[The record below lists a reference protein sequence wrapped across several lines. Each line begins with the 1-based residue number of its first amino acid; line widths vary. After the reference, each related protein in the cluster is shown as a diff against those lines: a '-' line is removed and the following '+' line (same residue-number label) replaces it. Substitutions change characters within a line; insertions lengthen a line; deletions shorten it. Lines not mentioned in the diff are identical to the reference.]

1 MKGNLRVRGV
11 SQMFDFKPGDVLESR
26 KGGANTLRHLAQ
38 ELATLE
44 RDGSIL
50 IERQIPGI
58 GVRTGHL
65 LIFDGT
71 LASAFHQADATRYGI
86 EALLEIESDASALD
100 ATVSLHE
107 MSKQTFLSTSLAY
120 PQANLVDPKEERV
133 RDEAWWSTVR
143 APVRR
148 LDREEQLPE
157 LKPTIETPEF
167 IRHKTQARLQ
177 NLTGPVLK
185 RGLAL
190 LEHAVEPTAAFNLAE
205 ALRKHGR
212 PLLVISRQSP
222 ERLKVNHQ
230 LELEDCRWL
239 TEKEHNRTLEPSLE
253 SIRKVIDSFFH
264 DNLRAVLVLEGIEYL
279 AGIHGEN
286 QVIEMVRSVVDETRY
301 TDNVM
306 LLTSNLEAFTQ
317 IQRSRLIRE
326 FDTLET
332 TQIDSWLLDVELLLD
347 HPFCQPPDEE
357 ELAWIEQH
365 LQESL
370 AGLRSEEP
378 EPTLPD
384 VEQIPLPVVEEV
396 VLDTKEEEELI
407 HESQEVIEEE
417 IVTPEPE
424 PLPVTKKPRP
434 AQRIVRRKKNIKTRH
449 SNKRVEKLNAASKR
463 IVDLGTIDSETAQP
477 TKLDHLAKAAAS
489 VLEHRFPEQKKNL
502 TSQRLNT
509 AVVSSASKKLS
520 KLPPIKGK
528 KTLGLQ
534 LREAPTESKVKT
546 KTSPHAREYASA
558 TQRQETIQDLRNK
571 TDSDELDKEGSV

>member
-1 MKGNLRVRGV
+1 
-11 SQMFDFKPGDVLESR
+11 MFDFKPGDVLESR

-38 ELATLE
+38 ELATLQ

-58 GVRTGHL
+58 GIRTGHL

-107 MSKQTFLSTSLAY
+107 MSKQTFLASSVAY
-120 PQANLVDPKEERV
+120 PEANLVDPKKERV
-133 RDEAWWSTVR
+133 RDEAWWATVR

-148 LDREEQLPE
+148 LDREEKLPE
-157 LKPTIETPEF
+157 VKPTIETPEF
-167 IRHKTQARLQ
+167 IRHKTKARIQ

-190 LEHAVEPTAAFNLAE
+190 LEHAVEPTAAFNLAK

-212 PLLVISRQSP
+212 PLLVITRQSP

-230 LELEDCRWL
+230 IELEDCRWL
-239 TEKEHNRTLEPSLE
+239 TEKEHDRTLEPSLE

-264 DNLRAVLVLEGIEYL
+264 DNLRAMLVLEGIEYL
-279 AGIHGEN
+279 AGIHGEK
-286 QVIEMVRSVVDETRY
+286 QVIEMVRGIVDETRY

-317 IQRSRLIRE
+317 IQRSRLSRE
-326 FDTLET
+326 FDPLET
-332 TQIDSWLLDVELLLD
+332 SQIDSWLLDEELLLD

-370 AGLRSEEP
+370 AGLRNEEP
-378 EPTLPD
+378 EPIISK
-384 VEQIPLPVVEEV
+384 VEQIPLPVEKETVPEAEEVEVLIDEIDEEV
-396 VLDTKEEEELI
+396 VAT
-407 HESQEVIEEE
+407 
-417 IVTPEPE
+417 EPE
-424 PLPVTKKPRP
+424 VEQIIITKKPRI
-434 AQRIVRRKKNIKTRH
+434 AQRIIRRKKKIKTKH

-463 IVDLGTIDSETAQP
+463 IVELGTIDSDTAQSS
-477 TKLDHLAKAAAS
+477 TLEHLAKAAVN

-502 TSQRLNT
+502 TFQRLNT
-509 AVVSSASKKLS
+509 AAISSASKKLS
-520 KLPPIKGK
+520 KLPPIKGT
-528 KTLGLQ
+528 KTLRLQ
-534 LREAPTESKVKT
+534 QPSTPTESNVKSIA
-546 KTSPHAREYASA
+546 SPHAREYASA
-558 TQRQETIQDLRNK
+558 TQHQEPIQDLKNEMK
-571 TDSDELDKEGSV
+571 SDDSDEEGTV

>member
-1 MKGNLRVRGV
+1 
-11 SQMFDFKPGDVLESR
+11 MFDFKPGDVLESR

-38 ELATLE
+38 ELATLQ

-58 GVRTGHL
+58 GIRTGHL

-107 MSKQTFLSTSLAY
+107 MSKQTFLASSVAY
-120 PQANLVDPKEERV
+120 PEANLVDPKKERV
-133 RDEAWWSTVR
+133 RDEAWWATVR

-148 LDREEQLPE
+148 LDREEKLPE
-157 LKPTIETPEF
+157 VKPTMEAPEF
-167 IRHKTQARLQ
+167 IRHKTKARIQ

-190 LEHAVEPTAAFNLAE
+190 LEHAVEPTAAFNLAK

-212 PLLVISRQSP
+212 PLLVITRQSP

-230 LELEDCRWL
+230 IELEDCRWL
-239 TEKEHNRTLEPSLE
+239 TEKEHDRTLEPSLE

-264 DNLRAVLVLEGIEYL
+264 DNLRAMLVLEGIEYL
-279 AGIHGEN
+279 AGIHGEK
-286 QVIEMVRSVVDETRY
+286 QVIEMVRGIVDETRY

-317 IQRSRLIRE
+317 IQRSRLSRE
-326 FDTLET
+326 FDPLET
-332 TQIDSWLLDVELLLD
+332 SQIDSWLLDEELLLD

-370 AGLRSEEP
+370 AGLRNEEP
-378 EPTLPD
+378 EPIISK
-384 VEQIPLPVVEEV
+384 VEQIPLPVEKETVPEAEEVEVLIDEIDEEV
-396 VLDTKEEEELI
+396 VAT
-407 HESQEVIEEE
+407 
-417 IVTPEPE
+417 EPE
-424 PLPVTKKPRP
+424 VEQIIITKKPRI
-434 AQRIVRRKKNIKTRH
+434 AQRIIRRKKKIKTKH

-463 IVDLGTIDSETAQP
+463 IVELGTIDSDTAQSS
-477 TKLDHLAKAAAS
+477 TLEHLAKAAVN

-502 TSQRLNT
+502 TFQRLNT
-509 AVVSSASKKLS
+509 AAISSASKKLS
-520 KLPPIKGK
+520 KLPPIKGT
-528 KTLGLQ
+528 KTLRLQ
-534 LREAPTESKVKT
+534 QPSTPTESNVKSIA
-546 KTSPHAREYASA
+546 SPHAREYASA
-558 TQRQETIQDLRNK
+558 TQHQEPIQDLKNEMK
-571 TDSDELDKEGSV
+571 SDDSDEEGTV

>member
-1 MKGNLRVRGV
+1 
-11 SQMFDFKPGDVLESR
+11 MFDFKPGDVLESR

-38 ELATLE
+38 ELATLQ

-58 GVRTGHL
+58 GIRTGHL

-107 MSKQTFLSTSLAY
+107 MSKQTFLASSVAY
-120 PQANLVDPKEERV
+120 PEANLVDPKKERV
-133 RDEAWWSTVR
+133 RDEAWWATVR

-148 LDREEQLPE
+148 LDREEKLPE
-157 LKPTIETPEF
+157 VKPTMEAPEF
-167 IRHKTQARLQ
+167 IRHKTKARIQ

-190 LEHAVEPTAAFNLAE
+190 LEHAVEPTAAFNLAK

-212 PLLVISRQSP
+212 PLLVITRQSP

-230 LELEDCRWL
+230 IELEDCRWL
-239 TEKEHNRTLEPSLE
+239 TEKEHDRTLEPSLE

-264 DNLRAVLVLEGIEYL
+264 DNLRAMLVLEGIEYL
-279 AGIHGEN
+279 AGIHGEK
-286 QVIEMVRSVVDETRY
+286 QVIEMVRGIVDETRY

-317 IQRSRLIRE
+317 IQRSRLSRE
-326 FDTLET
+326 FDPLET
-332 TQIDSWLLDVELLLD
+332 SQIDSWLLDEELLLD

-370 AGLRSEEP
+370 AGLRNEEP
-378 EPTLPD
+378 EPIISK
-384 VEQIPLPVVEEV
+384 VEQIPLPVEKETVPEAEEVEVLIDEIDEEV
-396 VLDTKEEEELI
+396 VAT
-407 HESQEVIEEE
+407 
-417 IVTPEPE
+417 EPE
-424 PLPVTKKPRP
+424 VEQIIITKKPRI
-434 AQRIVRRKKNIKTRH
+434 AQRIIRRKKKIKTKH

-463 IVDLGTIDSETAQP
+463 IVEVGSIDSDTAQSS
-477 TKLDHLAKAAAS
+477 TLEHLAKAAVN

-502 TSQRLNT
+502 TFQRLNT
-509 AVVSSASKKLS
+509 AAISSASKKLS
-520 KLPPIKGK
+520 KLPPIKGT
-528 KTLGLQ
+528 KTLRLQ
-534 LREAPTESKVKT
+534 QPSTPTESNVKSIA
-546 KTSPHAREYASA
+546 SPHAREYASA
-558 TQRQETIQDLRNK
+558 TQHQEPIQDLKNEMK
-571 TDSDELDKEGSV
+571 SDDSDEEGTV

>member
-1 MKGNLRVRGV
+1 V

-38 ELATLE
+38 ELATLQ

-58 GVRTGHL
+58 GIRTGHL

-107 MSKQTFLSTSLAY
+107 MSKQTFLASSVAY
-120 PQANLVDPKEERV
+120 PEANLVDPKKERV
-133 RDEAWWSTVR
+133 RDEAWWATVR

-148 LDREEQLPE
+148 LDREEKLPE
-157 LKPTIETPEF
+157 VKPTMEAPEF
-167 IRHKTQARLQ
+167 IRHKTKARIQ

-190 LEHAVEPTAAFNLAE
+190 LEHAVEPTAAFNLAK

-212 PLLVISRQSP
+212 PLLVITRQSP

-230 LELEDCRWL
+230 IELEDCRWL
-239 TEKEHNRTLEPSLE
+239 TEKEHDRTLEPSLE

-264 DNLRAVLVLEGIEYL
+264 DNLRAMLVLEGIEYL
-279 AGIHGEN
+279 AGIHGEK
-286 QVIEMVRSVVDETRY
+286 QVIEMVRGIVDETRY

-317 IQRSRLIRE
+317 IQRSRLSRE
-326 FDTLET
+326 FDPLET
-332 TQIDSWLLDVELLLD
+332 SQIDSWLLDEELLLD

-370 AGLRSEEP
+370 AGLRNEEP
-378 EPTLPD
+378 EPIISK
-384 VEQIPLPVVEEV
+384 VEQIPLPVEKETVPEAEEVEVLIDEIDEEV
-396 VLDTKEEEELI
+396 VAT
-407 HESQEVIEEE
+407 
-417 IVTPEPE
+417 EPE
-424 PLPVTKKPRP
+424 VEQIIITKKPRI
-434 AQRIVRRKKNIKTRH
+434 AQRIIRRKKKIKTKH

-463 IVDLGTIDSETAQP
+463 IVELGTIDSDTAQSS
-477 TKLDHLAKAAAS
+477 TLEHLAKAAVN

-502 TSQRLNT
+502 TFQRLNT
-509 AVVSSASKKLS
+509 AAISSASKKLS
-520 KLPPIKGK
+520 KLPPIKGT
-528 KTLGLQ
+528 KTLRLQ
-534 LREAPTESKVKT
+534 QPSTPTESNVKSIA
-546 KTSPHAREYASA
+546 SPHAREYASA
-558 TQRQETIQDLRNK
+558 TQHQEPIQDLKNEMK
-571 TDSDELDKEGSV
+571 SDDSDEEGTV

>member
-1 MKGNLRVRGV
+1 
-11 SQMFDFKPGDVLESR
+11 MFDFKPGDVLESR

-38 ELATLE
+38 ELATLQ

-58 GVRTGHL
+58 GIRTGHL

-107 MSKQTFLSTSLAY
+107 MSKQTFLASSVAY
-120 PQANLVDPKEERV
+120 PEANLVDPKKERV
-133 RDEAWWSTVR
+133 RDEAWWATVR

-148 LDREEQLPE
+148 LDREEKLPE
-157 LKPTIETPEF
+157 VKPTMEAPEF
-167 IRHKTQARLQ
+167 IRHKTKARIQ

-190 LEHAVEPTAAFNLAE
+190 LEHAVEPTAAFNLAK

-212 PLLVISRQSP
+212 PLLVITRQSP

-230 LELEDCRWL
+230 IELEDCRWL
-239 TEKEHNRTLEPSLE
+239 TEKEHDRTLEPSLE

-264 DNLRAVLVLEGIEYL
+264 DNLRAMLVLEGIEYL
-279 AGIHGEN
+279 AGIHGEK
-286 QVIEMVRSVVDETRY
+286 QVIEMVRGIVDETRY

-317 IQRSRLIRE
+317 IQRSRLSRE
-326 FDTLET
+326 FDPLET
-332 TQIDSWLLDVELLLD
+332 SQIDSWLLDEELLLD

-370 AGLRSEEP
+370 AGLRNEEP
-378 EPTLPD
+378 EPIISK
-384 VEQIPLPVVEEV
+384 VEQIPLPVEKETVPEAEEVEVLIDEIDEEV
-396 VLDTKEEEELI
+396 VT
-407 HESQEVIEEE
+407 
-417 IVTPEPE
+417 TEPE
-424 PLPVTKKPRP
+424 VEQIIITKKPRV
-434 AQRIVRRKKNIKTRH
+434 AQRIIRRKKKIKTKH

-463 IVDLGTIDSETAQP
+463 IVELGTIDSDTTQSSTLE
-477 TKLDHLAKAAAS
+477 HLAKAAVN

-502 TSQRLNT
+502 TFQRLNT
-509 AVVSSASKKLS
+509 AAISSASKKLS
-520 KLPPIKGK
+520 KLPPIKGT
-528 KTLGLQ
+528 KTLRLQ
-534 LREAPTESKVKT
+534 QPSTPTESNVKSIA
-546 KTSPHAREYASA
+546 SPHAREYASA
-558 TQRQETIQDLRNK
+558 TQHQEPIQDLKNEMK
-571 TDSDELDKEGSV
+571 SDDSDEEGTV

>member
-1 MKGNLRVRGV
+1 
-11 SQMFDFKPGDVLESR
+11 MFDFKPGDVLESR

-38 ELATLE
+38 ELATLQ

-58 GVRTGHL
+58 GIRTGHL

-107 MSKQTFLSTSLAY
+107 MSKQTFLASSVAY
-120 PQANLVDPKEERV
+120 PEANLVDPKKERV
-133 RDEAWWSTVR
+133 RDEAWWATVR

-148 LDREEQLPE
+148 LDREEKLPE
-157 LKPTIETPEF
+157 VKPTMEAPEF
-167 IRHKTQARLQ
+167 IRHKTKARIQ

-190 LEHAVEPTAAFNLAE
+190 LEHAVEPTAAFNLAK

-212 PLLVISRQSP
+212 PLLVITRQSP

-230 LELEDCRWL
+230 IELEDCRWL
-239 TEKEHNRTLEPSLE
+239 TEKEHDRTLEPSLE

-264 DNLRAVLVLEGIEYL
+264 DNLRAMLVLEGIEYL
-279 AGIHGEN
+279 AGIHGEK
-286 QVIEMVRSVVDETRY
+286 QVIEMVRGIVDETRY

-317 IQRSRLIRE
+317 IQRSRLSRE
-326 FDTLET
+326 FDPLET
-332 TQIDSWLLDVELLLD
+332 SQIDLWLLDEELLLD

-370 AGLRSEEP
+370 AGLRNEEP
-378 EPTLPD
+378 EPIISK
-384 VEQIPLPVVEEV
+384 VEQIPLPVEKETVPEAEEVEVLIDEIDEEV
-396 VLDTKEEEELI
+396 VAT
-407 HESQEVIEEE
+407 
-417 IVTPEPE
+417 EPE
-424 PLPVTKKPRP
+424 VEQIIITKKPRI
-434 AQRIVRRKKNIKTRH
+434 AQRIIRRKKKIKTKH

-463 IVDLGTIDSETAQP
+463 IVELGTIDSDTAQSS
-477 TKLDHLAKAAAS
+477 TLEHLAKAAVN

-502 TSQRLNT
+502 TFQRLNT
-509 AVVSSASKKLS
+509 AAISSASKKLS
-520 KLPPIKGK
+520 KLPPIKGT
-528 KTLGLQ
+528 KTLRLQ
-534 LREAPTESKVKT
+534 QPSTPTESNVKSIA
-546 KTSPHAREYASA
+546 SPHAREYASA
-558 TQRQETIQDLRNK
+558 TQHQEPIQDLKNEMK
-571 TDSDELDKEGSV
+571 SDDSDEEGTV

>member
-1 MKGNLRVRGV
+1 
-11 SQMFDFKPGDVLESR
+11 MFDFKPGDVLESR

-38 ELATLE
+38 ELATLQ

-58 GVRTGHL
+58 GIRIGHL

-107 MSKQTFLSTSLAY
+107 MSKQTFLASSVAY
-120 PQANLVDPKEERV
+120 PEANLVDPKKERV
-133 RDEAWWSTVR
+133 RDEAWWATVR

-148 LDREEQLPE
+148 LDREEKLPE
-157 LKPTIETPEF
+157 VKPIIETPEF
-167 IRHKTQARLQ
+167 IRHKTKARIQ

-212 PLLVISRQSP
+212 PLLVITRQSP

-230 LELEDCRWL
+230 IELEDCRWL
-239 TEKEHNRTLEPSLE
+239 TEKEHDRTLEPSLE

-264 DNLRAVLVLEGIEYL
+264 DNLRAMLVLEGIEYL
-279 AGIHGEN
+279 AGIHGEK
-286 QVIEMVRSVVDETRY
+286 QVIEMVRGIVDETRY

-306 LLTSNLEAFTQ
+306 LLTSNLDAFTQ

-332 TQIDSWLLDVELLLD
+332 SQIDSWLLDEELLLD

-370 AGLRSEEP
+370 AGLRNEEP
-378 EPTLPD
+378 EPIISE
-384 VEQIPLPVVEEV
+384 VEQIPLPV
-396 VLDTKEEEELI
+396 
-407 HESQEVIEEE
+407 EEE
-417 IVTPEPE
+417 IVPDAEEVDVSNDETDEEVLTTEPE
-424 PLPVTKKPRP
+424 VEQIIIPKKPRP
-434 AQRIVRRKKNIKTRH
+434 AQRIIRRKKNIETKH

-463 IVDLGTIDSETAQP
+463 IVEVGTIDPDTAHSS
-477 TKLDHLAKAAAS
+477 TLEHLAKAAS
-489 VLEHRFPEQKKNL
+489 NVLEHRFPEQKKTL
-502 TSQRLNT
+502 TFQRLNT
-509 AVVSSASKKLS
+509 AAISSASKKLS
-520 KLPPIKGK
+520 KLPPIKGT
-528 KTLGLQ
+528 KTLRLQ
-534 LREAPTESKVKT
+534 QPSTPTESKVKSIA
-546 KTSPHAREYASA
+546 SPHAREYASA
-558 TQRQETIQDLRNK
+558 TQHQEPIQDLKKDINSE
-571 TDSDELDKEGSV
+571 DSDEEGSV

>member
-1 MKGNLRVRGV
+1 
-11 SQMFDFKPGDVLESR
+11 MFDFKPGDVLESR

-38 ELATLE
+38 ELATLQ

-50 IERQIPGI
+50 IERRIPGI
-58 GVRTGHL
+58 GIRTGHL
-65 LIFDGT
+65 LIFDGI

-107 MSKQTFLSTSLAY
+107 MSKQTFLASSVAY
-120 PQANLVDPKEERV
+120 PEANLVDPKKERV
-133 RDEAWWSTVR
+133 RDEAWWATVR

-148 LDREEQLPE
+148 LDREEKLPE
-157 LKPTIETPEF
+157 VKPTMEAPEF
-167 IRHKTQARLQ
+167 IRHKTKARIQ

-190 LEHAVEPTAAFNLAE
+190 LEHAVEPTAAFNLAK

-212 PLLVISRQSP
+212 PLLVITRQSP

-230 LELEDCRWL
+230 IELEDCRWL
-239 TEKEHNRTLEPSLE
+239 TEKEHDRTLEPSLE

-264 DNLRAVLVLEGIEYL
+264 DNLRAMLVLEGIEYL
-279 AGIHGEN
+279 AGIHGEK
-286 QVIEMVRSVVDETRY
+286 QVIEMVRGIVDETRY

-317 IQRSRLIRE
+317 IQRSRLSRE
-326 FDTLET
+326 FDPLET
-332 TQIDSWLLDVELLLD
+332 SQIDSWLLDEELLLD

-370 AGLRSEEP
+370 AGLRNEEP
-378 EPTLPD
+378 EPIISK
-384 VEQIPLPVVEEV
+384 VEQIPLPVEKETVPETEEVEVLIDEIDEEV
-396 VLDTKEEEELI
+396 VT
-407 HESQEVIEEE
+407 
-417 IVTPEPE
+417 TEPE
-424 PLPVTKKPRP
+424 VEQIIITKKPRI
-434 AQRIVRRKKNIKTRH
+434 AQRIIRRKKKIKTKH

-463 IVDLGTIDSETAQP
+463 IVELGTIDSDTAQSS
-477 TKLDHLAKAAAS
+477 TLEHLAKAAVN

-502 TSQRLNT
+502 TFQRLNT
-509 AVVSSASKKLS
+509 AAISSASKKLS
-520 KLPPIKGK
+520 KLPPIKGT
-528 KTLGLQ
+528 KTLRLQ
-534 LREAPTESKVKT
+534 QPSTPTESNVKSIA
-546 KTSPHAREYASA
+546 SPHAREYASA
-558 TQRQETIQDLRNK
+558 TQHQEPIQDLKNEMK
-571 TDSDELDKEGSV
+571 SDDPDEEGTV

>member
-1 MKGNLRVRGV
+1 
-11 SQMFDFKPGDVLESR
+11 MFDFKPGDVLESR

-38 ELATLE
+38 ELATLQ

-58 GVRTGHL
+58 GIRTGHL
-65 LIFDGT
+65 LIFDGN

-107 MSKQTFLSTSLAY
+107 MSKQTFLASSVAY
-120 PQANLVDPKEERV
+120 PEANLVDPKKERV
-133 RDEAWWSTVR
+133 RDEAWWATVR

-148 LDREEQLPE
+148 LDREEKLPE
-157 LKPTIETPEF
+157 VKPTMEAPEF
-167 IRHKTQARLQ
+167 IRHKTKARIQ

-190 LEHAVEPTAAFNLAE
+190 LEHAVEPTAAFNLAK

-212 PLLVISRQSP
+212 PLLVITRQSP

-230 LELEDCRWL
+230 IELEDCRWL
-239 TEKEHNRTLEPSLE
+239 TEKEHDRTLEPSLE

-264 DNLRAVLVLEGIEYL
+264 DNLRAMLVLEGIEYL
-279 AGIHGEN
+279 AGIHGEK
-286 QVIEMVRSVVDETRY
+286 QVIEMVRGIVDETRY

-317 IQRSRLIRE
+317 IQRSRLSRE
-326 FDTLET
+326 FDPLET
-332 TQIDSWLLDVELLLD
+332 SQIDSWLLDEELLLD

-370 AGLRSEEP
+370 AGLRNEEP
-378 EPTLPD
+378 EPIISK
-384 VEQIPLPVVEEV
+384 VEQIPLPVEKETVPEAEEVEVLIDEIDEEV
-396 VLDTKEEEELI
+396 VAT
-407 HESQEVIEEE
+407 
-417 IVTPEPE
+417 EPE
-424 PLPVTKKPRP
+424 VEQIIITKKPRI
-434 AQRIVRRKKNIKTRH
+434 AQRIIRRKKKIKTKH

-463 IVDLGTIDSETAQP
+463 IVELGTIDSDTAQSS
-477 TKLDHLAKAAAS
+477 TLEHLAKAAVN

-502 TSQRLNT
+502 TFQRLNT
-509 AVVSSASKKLS
+509 AAISSASKKLS
-520 KLPPIKGK
+520 KLPPIKGT
-528 KTLGLQ
+528 KTLRLQ
-534 LREAPTESKVKT
+534 QPSTPTESNVKSIA
-546 KTSPHAREYASA
+546 SPHAREYASA
-558 TQRQETIQDLRNK
+558 TQHQEPIQDLKNEMK
-571 TDSDELDKEGSV
+571 SDDSDEEGTV

>member
-1 MKGNLRVRGV
+1 
-11 SQMFDFKPGDVLESR
+11 MFDFKPGDVLESR

-38 ELATLE
+38 ELATLQ

-50 IERQIPGI
+50 IERRIPGI
-58 GVRTGHL
+58 GIRTGHL
-65 LIFDGT
+65 LIFDGN

-107 MSKQTFLSTSLAY
+107 MSKQTFLASSVAY
-120 PQANLVDPKEERV
+120 PEANLVDPKKERV
-133 RDEAWWSTVR
+133 RDEAWWATVR

-148 LDREEQLPE
+148 LDREEKLPE
-157 LKPTIETPEF
+157 VKPTMEAPEF
-167 IRHKTQARLQ
+167 IRHKTKARIQ

-190 LEHAVEPTAAFNLAE
+190 LEHAVEPTAAFNLAK

-212 PLLVISRQSP
+212 PLLVITRQSP

-230 LELEDCRWL
+230 IELEDCRWL
-239 TEKEHNRTLEPSLE
+239 TEKEHDRTLEPSLE

-264 DNLRAVLVLEGIEYL
+264 DNLRAMLVLEGIEYL
-279 AGIHGEN
+279 AGIHGEK
-286 QVIEMVRSVVDETRY
+286 QVIEMVRGIVDETRY

-317 IQRSRLIRE
+317 IQRSRLSRE
-326 FDTLET
+326 FDPLET
-332 TQIDSWLLDVELLLD
+332 SQIDSWLLDEELLLD

-370 AGLRSEEP
+370 AGLRNEEP
-378 EPTLPD
+378 EPIISK
-384 VEQIPLPVVEEV
+384 VEQIPLPVEKETVPEAEEVEVLIDEIDEEV
-396 VLDTKEEEELI
+396 VAT
-407 HESQEVIEEE
+407 
-417 IVTPEPE
+417 EPE
-424 PLPVTKKPRP
+424 VEQIIITKKPRI
-434 AQRIVRRKKNIKTRH
+434 AQRIIRRKKKIKTKH

-463 IVDLGTIDSETAQP
+463 IVELGTIDSDTAQSS
-477 TKLDHLAKAAAS
+477 TLEHLAKAAVN

-502 TSQRLNT
+502 TFQRLNT
-509 AVVSSASKKLS
+509 AAISSASKKLS
-520 KLPPIKGK
+520 KLPPIKGT
-528 KTLGLQ
+528 KTLRLQ
-534 LREAPTESKVKT
+534 QPSTPTESNVKSIA
-546 KTSPHAREYASA
+546 SPHAREYASA
-558 TQRQETIQDLRNK
+558 TQHQEPIQDLKNEMK
-571 TDSDELDKEGSV
+571 SDDSDEEGTV

>member
-1 MKGNLRVRGV
+1 
-11 SQMFDFKPGDVLESR
+11 MFDFKPGDVLESR

-71 LASAFHQADATRYGI
+71 LASAFHQADATRFGI

-107 MSKQTFLSTSLAY
+107 MSKETFLASSVEY
-120 PQANLVDPKEERV
+120 PQANLVDPKEERG
-133 RDEAWWSTVR
+133 RDEAWWATVR

-148 LDREEQLPE
+148 LDRDEKLPE
-157 LKPTIETPEF
+157 IKPSIETPEF
-167 IRHKTQARLQ
+167 IRHKTQARIQ

-185 RGLAL
+185 RGQVL
-190 LEHAVEPTAAFNLAE
+190 LEHAVEPTATFNLAE

-212 PLLVISRQSP
+212 PLLVITRQSP

-239 TEKEHNRTLEPSLE
+239 TEKEHERTLEPSLE

-279 AGIHGEN
+279 AGIHGEK
-286 QVIEMVRSVVDETRY
+286 QVVEMVRGVVDETRY
-301 TDNVM
+301 TDNLM
-306 LLTSNLEAFTQ
+306 LLTSNLEAFTE
-317 IQRSRLIRE
+317 IQRSRLNRE
-326 FDTLET
+326 LDAVKT
-332 TQIDSWLLDVELLLD
+332 TQIESWLLDEELLLD

-378 EPTLPD
+378 ESMIPE
-384 VEQIPLPVVEEV
+384 VEQIPLPAIEEAVLEPEEV
-396 VLDTKEEEELI
+396 DEPLEE
-407 HESQEVIEEE
+407 SADVREE
-417 IVTPEPE
+417 IVEIPKPENVPI
-424 PLPVTKKPRP
+424 PVTRKPRP
-434 AQRIVRRKKNIKTRH
+434 AQRMVRRKKKVVSKQIH
-449 SNKRVEKLNAASKR
+449 KRVEKLNAASKR
-463 IVDLGTIDSETAQP
+463 VVEVGTIDSDIAQP
-477 TKLDHLAKAAAS
+477 SSLDHLAKAAAS
-489 VLEHRFPEQKKNL
+489 VQEHRFPEQKKNL
-502 TSQRLNT
+502 TSQRLNR
-509 AVVSSASKKLS
+509 AAISPESKRLS
-520 KLPPIKGK
+520 KLPPIKGT
-528 KTLGLQ
+528 KTLRLQ
-534 LREAPTESKVKT
+534 QRSISAESNVKS
-546 KTSPHAREYASA
+546 KSSPHAREYASA
-558 TQRQETIQDLRNK
+558 TQHQEPIQVLGNDTELE
-571 TDSDELDKEGSV
+571 DSDEEGIV

>member
-1 MKGNLRVRGV
+1 
-11 SQMFDFKPGDVLESR
+11 MFDFKPGDVLESR

-38 ELATLE
+38 ELATLQ

-58 GVRTGHL
+58 GIRTGHL

-107 MSKQTFLSTSLAY
+107 MSKQTFLASSVAY
-120 PQANLVDPKEERV
+120 PEANLVDPKKERV
-133 RDEAWWSTVR
+133 RDEAWWATVR

-148 LDREEQLPE
+148 LDREEKLPE
-157 LKPTIETPEF
+157 VKPTMEAPEF
-167 IRHKTQARLQ
+167 IRHKTKARIQ

-190 LEHAVEPTAAFNLAE
+190 LEHAVEPTAAFNLAK

-212 PLLVISRQSP
+212 PLLVITRQSP

-230 LELEDCRWL
+230 IELEDCRWL
-239 TEKEHNRTLEPSLE
+239 TEKEHDRTLEPSLE

-264 DNLRAVLVLEGIEYL
+264 DNLRAMLVLEGIEYL
-279 AGIHGEN
+279 AGIHGEK
-286 QVIEMVRSVVDETRY
+286 QVIEMVRGIVDETRY

-317 IQRSRLIRE
+317 IQRSRLSRE
-326 FDTLET
+326 FDPLET
-332 TQIDSWLLDVELLLD
+332 SQIDSWLLDEELLLD

-370 AGLRSEEP
+370 AGLRNEEP
-378 EPTLPD
+378 EPIISK
-384 VEQIPLPVVEEV
+384 VEQIPLPVEKETVPEAEEVEVLIDEIDEEV
-396 VLDTKEEEELI
+396 VTTEPEVELI
-407 HESQEVIEEE
+407 I
-417 IVTPEPE
+417 I
-424 PLPVTKKPRP
+424 TKKPRI
-434 AQRIVRRKKNIKTRH
+434 AQRIIRRKKKIKTKH

-463 IVDLGTIDSETAQP
+463 IVELGTIDSDTAQSS
-477 TKLDHLAKAAAS
+477 TLEHLAKAAVN

-502 TSQRLNT
+502 TFQRLNT
-509 AVVSSASKKLS
+509 AAISSASKKLS
-520 KLPPIKGK
+520 KLPPIKGT
-528 KTLGLQ
+528 KTLRLQ
-534 LREAPTESKVKT
+534 QPSTPTESNVKSIA
-546 KTSPHAREYASA
+546 SPHAREYASA
-558 TQRQETIQDLRNK
+558 TQHQEPIQDLKNEMK
-571 TDSDELDKEGSV
+571 SDDSDEEGTV

>member
-1 MKGNLRVRGV
+1 
-11 SQMFDFKPGDVLESR
+11 MFDFKPGDVLESR

-38 ELATLE
+38 ELATLQ

-58 GVRTGHL
+58 GIRTGHL

-107 MSKQTFLSTSLAY
+107 MSKQTFLASSVAY
-120 PQANLVDPKEERV
+120 PEANLVDPKKERV
-133 RDEAWWSTVR
+133 RDEAWWATVR

-148 LDREEQLPE
+148 LDREEKLPE
-157 LKPTIETPEF
+157 VKPTMEAPEF
-167 IRHKTQARLQ
+167 IRHKTKARIQ

-190 LEHAVEPTAAFNLAE
+190 LEHAVEPTAAFNLAK

-212 PLLVISRQSP
+212 PLLVITRQSP

-230 LELEDCRWL
+230 IELEDCRWL
-239 TEKEHNRTLEPSLE
+239 TEKEHDRTLEPSLE

-264 DNLRAVLVLEGIEYL
+264 DNLRAMLVLEGIEYL
-279 AGIHGEN
+279 AGIHGEK
-286 QVIEMVRSVVDETRY
+286 QVIEMVRGIVDETRY

-317 IQRSRLIRE
+317 IQRSRLSRE
-326 FDTLET
+326 FDPLET
-332 TQIDSWLLDVELLLD
+332 SQIDSWLLDEELLLD

-370 AGLRSEEP
+370 AGLRNEEP
-378 EPTLPD
+378 EPIISK
-384 VEQIPLPVVEEV
+384 VEQIPLPVEKETVPEAEEVEVLIDEIDEEV
-396 VLDTKEEEELI
+396 VT
-407 HESQEVIEEE
+407 
-417 IVTPEPE
+417 TEPE
-424 PLPVTKKPRP
+424 VEQIIITKKPRI
-434 AQRIVRRKKNIKTRH
+434 AQRIIRRKKKIKTKH

-463 IVDLGTIDSETAQP
+463 IVEVGSIDSDTAQSS
-477 TKLDHLAKAAAS
+477 TLEHLAKAAVN

-502 TSQRLNT
+502 TFQRLNT
-509 AVVSSASKKLS
+509 AAISSASKKLS
-520 KLPPIKGK
+520 KLPPIKGT
-528 KTLGLQ
+528 KTLRLQ
-534 LREAPTESKVKT
+534 QPSTPTESNVKSIA
-546 KTSPHAREYASA
+546 SPHAREYASA
-558 TQRQETIQDLRNK
+558 TQHQEPIQDLKNEMK
-571 TDSDELDKEGSV
+571 SDDSDEEGTV

>member
-1 MKGNLRVRGV
+1 
-11 SQMFDFKPGDVLESR
+11 MFDFKPGDVLESR

-38 ELATLE
+38 ELATLQ

-58 GVRTGHL
+58 GIRTGHL

-107 MSKQTFLSTSLAY
+107 MSKQTFLASSVAY
-120 PQANLVDPKEERV
+120 PEANLVDPKKERE
-133 RDEAWWSTVR
+133 RDEAWWATVR

-148 LDREEQLPE
+148 LDREEKLPE
-157 LKPTIETPEF
+157 VKPTMEAPEF
-167 IRHKTQARLQ
+167 IRHKTKARIQ

-190 LEHAVEPTAAFNLAE
+190 LEHAVEPTAAFNLAK

-212 PLLVISRQSP
+212 PLLVITRQSP

-230 LELEDCRWL
+230 IELEDCRWL
-239 TEKEHNRTLEPSLE
+239 TEKEHDRTLEPSLE

-264 DNLRAVLVLEGIEYL
+264 DNLRAMLVLEGIEYL
-279 AGIHGEN
+279 AGIHGEK
-286 QVIEMVRSVVDETRY
+286 QVIEMVRGIVDETRY

-317 IQRSRLIRE
+317 IQRSRLSRE
-326 FDTLET
+326 FDPLET
-332 TQIDSWLLDVELLLD
+332 SQIDSWLLDEELLLD

-370 AGLRSEEP
+370 AGLRNEEP
-378 EPTLPD
+378 EPIISK
-384 VEQIPLPVVEEV
+384 VEQIPLPVEKETVPEAEEVEVLIDEIDEEV
-396 VLDTKEEEELI
+396 VAT
-407 HESQEVIEEE
+407 
-417 IVTPEPE
+417 EPE
-424 PLPVTKKPRP
+424 VEQIIITKKPRI
-434 AQRIVRRKKNIKTRH
+434 AQRIIRRKKKIKTKH

-463 IVDLGTIDSETAQP
+463 IVELGTIDSDTAQSS
-477 TKLDHLAKAAAS
+477 TLEHLAKAAVN

-502 TSQRLNT
+502 TFQRLNT
-509 AVVSSASKKLS
+509 AAISSASKKLS
-520 KLPPIKGK
+520 KLPPIKGT
-528 KTLGLQ
+528 KTLRLQ
-534 LREAPTESKVKT
+534 QPSTPTESNVKSIA
-546 KTSPHAREYASA
+546 SPHAREYASA
-558 TQRQETIQDLRNK
+558 TQHQEPIQDLKNEMK
-571 TDSDELDKEGSV
+571 SDDSDEEGTV

>member
-1 MKGNLRVRGV
+1 
-11 SQMFDFKPGDVLESR
+11 MFDFKPGDVLESR

-38 ELATLE
+38 ELATLQ

-50 IERQIPGI
+50 IERRIPGI
-58 GVRTGHL
+58 GIRTGHL

-107 MSKQTFLSTSLAY
+107 MSKQTFLASSVAY
-120 PQANLVDPKEERV
+120 PEANLVDPKKERE
-133 RDEAWWSTVR
+133 RDEAWWATVR

-148 LDREEQLPE
+148 LDREEKLPE
-157 LKPTIETPEF
+157 VKPTMEAPEF
-167 IRHKTQARLQ
+167 IRHKTKARIQ

-190 LEHAVEPTAAFNLAE
+190 LEHAVEPTAAFNLAK

-212 PLLVISRQSP
+212 PLLVITRQSP

-230 LELEDCRWL
+230 IELEDCRWL
-239 TEKEHNRTLEPSLE
+239 TEKEHDRTLEPSLE

-264 DNLRAVLVLEGIEYL
+264 DNLRAMLVLEGIEYL
-279 AGIHGEN
+279 AGIHGEK
-286 QVIEMVRSVVDETRY
+286 QVIEMVRGIVDETRY

-317 IQRSRLIRE
+317 IQRSRLSRE
-326 FDTLET
+326 FDPLET
-332 TQIDSWLLDVELLLD
+332 SQIDSWLLDEELLLD

-370 AGLRSEEP
+370 AGLRNEEP
-378 EPTLPD
+378 EPIISK
-384 VEQIPLPVVEEV
+384 VEQIPLPVEKETVPEAEEVEVLIDEIDEEV
-396 VLDTKEEEELI
+396 VT
-407 HESQEVIEEE
+407 
-417 IVTPEPE
+417 TEPE
-424 PLPVTKKPRP
+424 VEQIIITKKPRV
-434 AQRIVRRKKNIKTRH
+434 AQRIIRRKKKIKTKH

-463 IVDLGTIDSETAQP
+463 IVELGTIDSDTAQSS
-477 TKLDHLAKAAAS
+477 TLEHLAKAAVN

-502 TSQRLNT
+502 TFQRLNT
-509 AVVSSASKKLS
+509 AAISSASKKLS
-520 KLPPIKGK
+520 KLPPIKGT
-528 KTLGLQ
+528 KTLRLQ
-534 LREAPTESKVKT
+534 QPSTPTESNVKSIA
-546 KTSPHAREYASA
+546 SPHAREYASA
-558 TQRQETIQDLRNK
+558 TQHQEPIQDLKNEMK
-571 TDSDELDKEGSV
+571 SDDSDEEGTV

>member
-1 MKGNLRVRGV
+1 
-11 SQMFDFKPGDVLESR
+11 MFDFKPGDVLESR

-38 ELATLE
+38 ELATLQ

-50 IERQIPGI
+50 IERRIPGI
-58 GVRTGHL
+58 GIRTGHL

-107 MSKQTFLSTSLAY
+107 MSKQTFLASSVAY
-120 PQANLVDPKEERV
+120 PEANLVDPKKERV
-133 RDEAWWSTVR
+133 RDEAWWATVR

-148 LDREEQLPE
+148 LDREEKLPE
-157 LKPTIETPEF
+157 VKPTMEAPEF
-167 IRHKTQARLQ
+167 IRHKTKARIQ

-190 LEHAVEPTAAFNLAE
+190 LEHAVEPTAAFNLAK

-212 PLLVISRQSP
+212 PLLVITRQSP

-230 LELEDCRWL
+230 IELEDCRWL
-239 TEKEHNRTLEPSLE
+239 TEKEHDRTLEPSLE

-264 DNLRAVLVLEGIEYL
+264 DNLRAMLVLEGIEYL
-279 AGIHGEN
+279 AGIHGEK
-286 QVIEMVRSVVDETRY
+286 QVIEMVRGIVDETRY

-317 IQRSRLIRE
+317 IQRSRLSRE
-326 FDTLET
+326 FDPLET
-332 TQIDSWLLDVELLLD
+332 SQIDSWLLDEELLLD

-370 AGLRSEEP
+370 AGLRNEEP
-378 EPTLPD
+378 EPIISK
-384 VEQIPLPVVEEV
+384 VEQIPLPVEKETVPEAEEVEVLIDEIDEEV
-396 VLDTKEEEELI
+396 VAT
-407 HESQEVIEEE
+407 
-417 IVTPEPE
+417 EPE
-424 PLPVTKKPRP
+424 VEQIIITKKPRI
-434 AQRIVRRKKNIKTRH
+434 AQRIIRRKKKIKTKH

-463 IVDLGTIDSETAQP
+463 IVELGTIDSDTAQSS
-477 TKLDHLAKAAAS
+477 TLEHLAKAAVN

-502 TSQRLNT
+502 TFQRLNT
-509 AVVSSASKKLS
+509 AAISSASKKLS
-520 KLPPIKGK
+520 KLPPIKGT
-528 KTLGLQ
+528 KTLRLQ
-534 LREAPTESKVKT
+534 QPSTPTESNVKSIA
-546 KTSPHAREYASA
+546 SPHAREYASA
-558 TQRQETIQDLRNK
+558 TQHQEPIQDLKNEMK
-571 TDSDELDKEGSV
+571 SDDSDEEGPV

>member
-1 MKGNLRVRGV
+1 
-11 SQMFDFKPGDVLESR
+11 MFDFKPGDVLESR

-71 LASAFHQADATRYGI
+71 LASAFHQADANRYGI

-107 MSKQTFLSTSLAY
+107 MSKQTFLTTSVDY
-120 PQANLVDPKEERV
+120 PEANLVDPKEERV
-133 RDEAWWSTVR
+133 KDEAWWATVR

-148 LDREEQLPE
+148 LDREEKLPE

-167 IRHKTQARLQ
+167 IRHKTQARIQ
-177 NLTGPVLK
+177 NLTGPMLK
-185 RGLAL
+185 RGQAL

-212 PLLVISRQSP
+212 PLLVITRQSP

-230 LELEDCRWL
+230 IELEDCRWL
-239 TEKEHNRTLEPSLE
+239 TEKDHARTLEPSLE

-264 DNLRAVLVLEGIEYL
+264 DNLRAMLVLEGIEYL
-279 AGIHGEN
+279 AGIHGEK
-286 QVIEMVRSVVDETRY
+286 QVIEMVRGVVDETRY

-306 LLTSNLEAFTQ
+306 LLSSNLEAFTPT
-317 IQRSRLIRE
+317 QRSRLIRE

-332 TQIDSWLLDVELLLD
+332 TQIDSWLLDEELLLD

-357 ELAWIEQH
+357 ELAWIEKH
-365 LQESL
+365 LHESL

-378 EPTLPD
+378 EPIISE
-384 VEQIPLPVVEEV
+384 VEQIPLPVEEEV
-396 VLDTKEEEELI
+396 VLEVEETVVVMDEPE
-407 HESQEVIEEE
+407 QEVVAPVPEIEQLS
-417 IVTPEPE
+417 IP
-424 PLPVTKKPRP
+424 KKPRP
-434 AQRIVRRKKNIKTRH
+434 AQRIIRRKKKIETKH
-449 SNKRVEKLNAASKR
+449 SNKRVEKLNAESKR
-463 IVDLGTIDSETAQP
+463 VVELGTIDSDSVQRSSLE
-477 TKLDHLAKAAAS
+477 HLAKAAAS
-489 VLEHRFPEQKKNL
+489 VHEHRFPDQKMNV

-509 AVVSSASKKLS
+509 AAASSASKKLS
-520 KLPPIKGK
+520 KLPPIKGT
-528 KTLGLQ
+528 KTLRLQ
-534 LREAPTESKVKT
+534 QRTTPTESKVKSMA
-546 KTSPHAREYASA
+546 SPHAREYASA
-558 TQRQETIQDLRNK
+558 TQHQEPIQDFKNR
-571 TDSDELDKEGSV
+571 TESEESDEGESE

>member
-1 MKGNLRVRGV
+1 
-11 SQMFDFKPGDVLESR
+11 MFDFKPGDVLESR

-38 ELATLE
+38 ELATLQ

-58 GVRTGHL
+58 GIRTGHL

-107 MSKQTFLSTSLAY
+107 MSKQTFLASSVAY
-120 PQANLVDPKEERV
+120 PEANLVDPKKERE
-133 RDEAWWSTVR
+133 RDEAWWATVR

-148 LDREEQLPE
+148 LDREEKLPE
-157 LKPTIETPEF
+157 VKPTMEAPEF
-167 IRHKTQARLQ
+167 IRHKTKARIQ

-190 LEHAVEPTAAFNLAE
+190 LEHAVEPTAAFNLAK

-212 PLLVISRQSP
+212 PLLVITRQSP

-230 LELEDCRWL
+230 IELEDCRWL
-239 TEKEHNRTLEPSLE
+239 TEKEHDRTLEPSLE

-264 DNLRAVLVLEGIEYL
+264 DNLRAMLVLEGIEYL
-279 AGIHGEN
+279 AGIHGEK
-286 QVIEMVRSVVDETRY
+286 QVIEMVRGIVDETRY

-317 IQRSRLIRE
+317 IQRSRLSRE
-326 FDTLET
+326 FDPLET
-332 TQIDSWLLDVELLLD
+332 SQIDSWLLDEELLLD

-370 AGLRSEEP
+370 AGLRNEEP
-378 EPTLPD
+378 EPIISK
-384 VEQIPLPVVEEV
+384 VEHIPLPVEKETVPEAEEVEVLIDEIDEEV
-396 VLDTKEEEELI
+396 VAT
-407 HESQEVIEEE
+407 
-417 IVTPEPE
+417 EPE
-424 PLPVTKKPRP
+424 VEQIIITKKPRI
-434 AQRIVRRKKNIKTRH
+434 AQRIIRRKKKIKTKH

-463 IVDLGTIDSETAQP
+463 IVELGTIDSDTAQSS
-477 TKLDHLAKAAAS
+477 TLEHLAKAAVN

-502 TSQRLNT
+502 TFQRLNT
-509 AVVSSASKKLS
+509 AAISSASKKLS
-520 KLPPIKGK
+520 KLPPIKGT
-528 KTLGLQ
+528 KTLRLQ
-534 LREAPTESKVKT
+534 QPSTPTESNVKSIA
-546 KTSPHAREYASA
+546 SPHAREYASA
-558 TQRQETIQDLRNK
+558 TQHQEPIQDLKNEMK
-571 TDSDELDKEGSV
+571 SDDSDEEGTV

>member
-1 MKGNLRVRGV
+1 
-11 SQMFDFKPGDVLESR
+11 MFDFKPGDVLESR

-38 ELATLE
+38 ELATLQ

-58 GVRTGHL
+58 GIRTGHL

-107 MSKQTFLSTSLAY
+107 MSKQTFHASSVAY
-120 PQANLVDPKEERV
+120 PEANLVDPKKERV
-133 RDEAWWSTVR
+133 RDEAWWATVR

-148 LDREEQLPE
+148 LDREEKLPE
-157 LKPTIETPEF
+157 VKPTMEAPEF
-167 IRHKTQARLQ
+167 IRHKTKARIQ

-190 LEHAVEPTAAFNLAE
+190 LEHAVEPTAAFNLAK

-212 PLLVISRQSP
+212 PLLVITRQSP

-230 LELEDCRWL
+230 IELEDCRWL
-239 TEKEHNRTLEPSLE
+239 TEKEHDQTLEPSLE

-264 DNLRAVLVLEGIEYL
+264 DNLRAMLVLEGIEYL
-279 AGIHGEN
+279 AGIHGEK
-286 QVIEMVRSVVDETRY
+286 QVIEMVRGIVDETRY

-317 IQRSRLIRE
+317 IQRSRLSRE
-326 FDTLET
+326 FDALET
-332 TQIDSWLLDVELLLD
+332 SQIDAWLLDEELLLD

-370 AGLRSEEP
+370 AGLRNEEP
-378 EPTLPD
+378 EPIISK
-384 VEQIPLPVVEEV
+384 VEQIPLPVEEEV
-396 VLDTKEEEELI
+396 VLDAEEAVVGNDEPEEE
-407 HESQEVIEEE
+407 V
-417 IVTPEPE
+417 VAPEPDIE
-424 PLPVTKKPRP
+424 PLPITKKPRT
-434 AQRIVRRKKNIKTRH
+434 AQRIIRRKKKMETKQ

-463 IVDLGTIDSETAQP
+463 VVDLSAIDSDTTQP
-477 TKLDHLAKAAAS
+477 ANLDHLAKAAVN

-502 TSQRLNT
+502 TFQRLNT
-509 AVVSSASKKLS
+509 AAISSASKKLS
-520 KLPPIKGK
+520 KLPPIKGT
-528 KTLGLQ
+528 KTLRLQ
-534 LREAPTESKVKT
+534 QPSTPTESNVKSIA
-546 KTSPHAREYASA
+546 SPHAREYASA
-558 TQRQETIQDLRNK
+558 TQHQEPIQDLKNEMK
-571 TDSDELDKEGSV
+571 SDDSNEEGSV

>member
-1 MKGNLRVRGV
+1 
-11 SQMFDFKPGDVLESR
+11 MFDFKPGDVLESR

-38 ELATLE
+38 ELATLQ

-50 IERQIPGI
+50 IERRIPGI
-58 GVRTGHL
+58 GIRTGHL

-107 MSKQTFLSTSLAY
+107 MSKQTFLASSVAY
-120 PQANLVDPKEERV
+120 PEANLVDPKKERV
-133 RDEAWWSTVR
+133 RDEAWWATVR

-148 LDREEQLPE
+148 LDREEKLPE
-157 LKPTIETPEF
+157 VKPTMEAPEF
-167 IRHKTQARLQ
+167 IRHKTKARIQ

-190 LEHAVEPTAAFNLAE
+190 LEHAVEPTAAFNLAK

-212 PLLVISRQSP
+212 PLLVITRQSP

-230 LELEDCRWL
+230 IELEDCRWL
-239 TEKEHNRTLEPSLE
+239 TEKEHDRTLEPSLE

-264 DNLRAVLVLEGIEYL
+264 DNLRAMLVLEGIEYL
-279 AGIHGEN
+279 AGIHGEK
-286 QVIEMVRSVVDETRY
+286 QVIEMVRGIVDETRY

-317 IQRSRLIRE
+317 IQRSRLSRE
-326 FDTLET
+326 FDPLET
-332 TQIDSWLLDVELLLD
+332 SQIDSWLLDEELLLD

-370 AGLRSEEP
+370 AGLRNEEP
-378 EPTLPD
+378 EPIISK
-384 VEQIPLPVVEEV
+384 VEQIPLPVEKETVPEAEEVEVLIDEIDEEV
-396 VLDTKEEEELI
+396 VAT
-407 HESQEVIEEE
+407 
-417 IVTPEPE
+417 EPE
-424 PLPVTKKPRP
+424 VEQIIITKKPRI
-434 AQRIVRRKKNIKTRH
+434 AQRIIRRKKKIKTKH

-463 IVDLGTIDSETAQP
+463 IVELGTIDSDTAQSS
-477 TKLDHLAKAAAS
+477 TLEHLAKAAVN

-502 TSQRLNT
+502 TFQRLNT
-509 AVVSSASKKLS
+509 AAISSASKKLS
-520 KLPPIKGK
+520 KLPPIKGT
-528 KTLGLQ
+528 KTLRLQ
-534 LREAPTESKVKT
+534 QPSTPTESNVKSIA
-546 KTSPHAREYASA
+546 SPHAREYASA
-558 TQRQETIQDLRNK
+558 TQHQEPIQDLKNEMK
-571 TDSDELDKEGSV
+571 SDDSDEEGTV

>member
-1 MKGNLRVRGV
+1 
-11 SQMFDFKPGDVLESR
+11 MFDFKPGDVLESR

-38 ELATLE
+38 ELATLQ

-58 GVRTGHL
+58 GIRTGHL

-107 MSKQTFLSTSLAY
+107 MSKQTFLASSVAY
-120 PQANLVDPKEERV
+120 PEANLVDPKKERV
-133 RDEAWWSTVR
+133 RDEAWWATVR

-148 LDREEQLPE
+148 LDREEKLPE
-157 LKPTIETPEF
+157 VKPTMEAPEF
-167 IRHKTQARLQ
+167 IRHKTKARIQ

-190 LEHAVEPTAAFNLAE
+190 LEHAVEPTAAFNLAK

-212 PLLVISRQSP
+212 PLLVITRQSP

-230 LELEDCRWL
+230 IELEDCRWL
-239 TEKEHNRTLEPSLE
+239 TEKEHDRTLEPSLE

-264 DNLRAVLVLEGIEYL
+264 DNLRAMLVLEGIEYL
-279 AGIHGEN
+279 AGIHGEK
-286 QVIEMVRSVVDETRY
+286 QVIEMVRGIVDETRY

-317 IQRSRLIRE
+317 IQRSRLSRE
-326 FDTLET
+326 FDPLET
-332 TQIDSWLLDVELLLD
+332 SQIDSWLLDEELLLD

-370 AGLRSEEP
+370 AGLRNEEP
-378 EPTLPD
+378 EPIISK
-384 VEQIPLPVVEEV
+384 VEQIPLPVEKETVPEAEEVEVLIDEIDEEV
-396 VLDTKEEEELI
+396 VT
-407 HESQEVIEEE
+407 
-417 IVTPEPE
+417 TEPE
-424 PLPVTKKPRP
+424 VEQIIITKKPRI
-434 AQRIVRRKKNIKTRH
+434 AQRIIRRKKNIETKH

-463 IVDLGTIDSETAQP
+463 IVEVGSIDSDTVQSSTLE
-477 TKLDHLAKAAAS
+477 HLAKAAVN

-502 TSQRLNT
+502 TFQRLNT
-509 AVVSSASKKLS
+509 AAISSASKKLS
-520 KLPPIKGK
+520 KLPPIKGT
-528 KTLGLQ
+528 KTLRLQ
-534 LREAPTESKVKT
+534 QPSTPTESNVKSIA
-546 KTSPHAREYASA
+546 SPHAREYASA
-558 TQRQETIQDLRNK
+558 TQHQEPIQDLKNEMK
-571 TDSDELDKEGSV
+571 SDDSDEEGTV

>member
-1 MKGNLRVRGV
+1 
-11 SQMFDFKPGDVLESR
+11 MFDFKPGDVLESR

-38 ELATLE
+38 ELATLQ

-58 GVRTGHL
+58 GIRTGHL

-107 MSKQTFLSTSLAY
+107 MSKQTFLASSVAY
-120 PQANLVDPKEERV
+120 PEANLVDPKKERE
-133 RDEAWWSTVR
+133 RDEAWWATVR

-148 LDREEQLPE
+148 LDREEKLPE
-157 LKPTIETPEF
+157 VKPTMEAPEF
-167 IRHKTQARLQ
+167 IRHKTKARIQ

-190 LEHAVEPTAAFNLAE
+190 LEHAVEPTAAFNLAK

-212 PLLVISRQSP
+212 PLLVITRQSP

-230 LELEDCRWL
+230 IELEDCRWL
-239 TEKEHNRTLEPSLE
+239 TEKEHDRTLEPSLE

-264 DNLRAVLVLEGIEYL
+264 DNLRAMLILEGIEYL
-279 AGIHGEN
+279 AGIHGEK
-286 QVIEMVRSVVDETRY
+286 QVIEMVRGIVDETRY

-317 IQRSRLIRE
+317 IQRSRLSRE
-326 FDTLET
+326 FDPLET
-332 TQIDSWLLDVELLLD
+332 SQIDSWLLDEELLLD

-370 AGLRSEEP
+370 AGLRNEEP
-378 EPTLPD
+378 EPIISK
-384 VEQIPLPVVEEV
+384 VEQIPLPVEKETVPEAEEVEVLIDEIDEEV
-396 VLDTKEEEELI
+396 VT
-407 HESQEVIEEE
+407 
-417 IVTPEPE
+417 TEPE
-424 PLPVTKKPRP
+424 VEQIIITKKPRI
-434 AQRIVRRKKNIKTRH
+434 AQRIIRRKKKIKTKH

-463 IVDLGTIDSETAQP
+463 IVELGTIDSDTAQSS
-477 TKLDHLAKAAAS
+477 TLEHLAKAAVN

-502 TSQRLNT
+502 TFQRLNT
-509 AVVSSASKKLS
+509 AAISSASKKLS
-520 KLPPIKGK
+520 KLPPIKGT
-528 KTLGLQ
+528 KTLRLQ
-534 LREAPTESKVKT
+534 QPSTPTESNVKSIA
-546 KTSPHAREYASA
+546 SPHAREYASA
-558 TQRQETIQDLRNK
+558 TQHQEPIQDLKNEMK
-571 TDSDELDKEGSV
+571 SDDSDEEGTV

>member
-1 MKGNLRVRGV
+1 
-11 SQMFDFKPGDVLESR
+11 MFDSKPGDVLESR

-38 ELATLE
+38 ELATLQ

-50 IERQIPGI
+50 IERRIPGI
-58 GVRTGHL
+58 GIRTGHL

-107 MSKQTFLSTSLAY
+107 MSKQTFLASSVAY
-120 PQANLVDPKEERV
+120 PEANLVDPKKERV
-133 RDEAWWSTVR
+133 RDEAWWATVR

-148 LDREEQLPE
+148 LDREEKLPE
-157 LKPTIETPEF
+157 VKPTMEAPEF
-167 IRHKTQARLQ
+167 IRHKTKARIQ

-190 LEHAVEPTAAFNLAE
+190 LEHAVEPTAAFNLAK

-212 PLLVISRQSP
+212 PLLVITRQSP

-230 LELEDCRWL
+230 IELEDCRWL
-239 TEKEHNRTLEPSLE
+239 TEKEHDRTLEPSLE

-264 DNLRAVLVLEGIEYL
+264 DNLRAMLVLEGIEYL
-279 AGIHGEN
+279 AGIHGEK
-286 QVIEMVRSVVDETRY
+286 QVIEMVRGIVDETRY

-317 IQRSRLIRE
+317 IQRSRLSRE
-326 FDTLET
+326 FDPLET
-332 TQIDSWLLDVELLLD
+332 SQIDSWLLDEELLLD

-370 AGLRSEEP
+370 AGLRNEEP
-378 EPTLPD
+378 EPIISK
-384 VEQIPLPVVEEV
+384 VEQIPLPVEKETVPEAEEVEVLIDEIDEEV
-396 VLDTKEEEELI
+396 VT
-407 HESQEVIEEE
+407 
-417 IVTPEPE
+417 TEPE
-424 PLPVTKKPRP
+424 VEQIIITKKPRI
-434 AQRIVRRKKNIKTRH
+434 AQRIIRRKKKIKTKH

-463 IVDLGTIDSETAQP
+463 IVELGTIDSDTAQSS
-477 TKLDHLAKAAAS
+477 TLEHLAKAAVN

-502 TSQRLNT
+502 TFQRLNT
-509 AVVSSASKKLS
+509 AAISSASKKLS
-520 KLPPIKGK
+520 KLPPIKGT
-528 KTLGLQ
+528 KTLRLQ
-534 LREAPTESKVKT
+534 QPSTPTESNVKSIA
-546 KTSPHAREYASA
+546 SPHAREYASA
-558 TQRQETIQDLRNK
+558 TQHQEPIQDLKNEMK
-571 TDSDELDKEGSV
+571 SDDSDEEGTV

>member
-1 MKGNLRVRGV
+1 
-11 SQMFDFKPGDVLESR
+11 MFDFKPGDVLESR

-38 ELATLE
+38 ELATLQ

-58 GVRTGHL
+58 GIRTGHL

-107 MSKQTFLSTSLAY
+107 MSKQTFLASSVAY
-120 PQANLVDPKEERV
+120 PEANLVDPKKERV
-133 RDEAWWSTVR
+133 RDEAWWATVR

-148 LDREEQLPE
+148 LDREEKLPE
-157 LKPTIETPEF
+157 VKPTMEAPEF
-167 IRHKTQARLQ
+167 IRHKTKARIQ

-190 LEHAVEPTAAFNLAE
+190 LEHAVEPTAAFNLAK

-212 PLLVISRQSP
+212 PLLVITRQSP

-230 LELEDCRWL
+230 IELEDCRWL
-239 TEKEHNRTLEPSLE
+239 TEKEHDRTLEPSLE

-264 DNLRAVLVLEGIEYL
+264 DNLRAMLVLEGIEYL
-279 AGIHGEN
+279 AGIHGEK
-286 QVIEMVRSVVDETRY
+286 QVIEMVRGIVDETRY

-317 IQRSRLIRE
+317 IQRSRLSRE
-326 FDTLET
+326 FDPLET
-332 TQIDSWLLDVELLLD
+332 SQIDSWLLDEELLLD

-370 AGLRSEEP
+370 AGLRNEEP
-378 EPTLPD
+378 EPIISK
-384 VEQIPLPVVEEV
+384 VEQIPLPVEKETVPEAEEVEVLIDEIDEEV
-396 VLDTKEEEELI
+396 VT
-407 HESQEVIEEE
+407 
-417 IVTPEPE
+417 TEPE
-424 PLPVTKKPRP
+424 VEQIIITKKPRI
-434 AQRIVRRKKNIKTRH
+434 AQRIIRRKKKIKTKH

-463 IVDLGTIDSETAQP
+463 IVELGTIDSDTAQSS
-477 TKLDHLAKAAAS
+477 TLEHLAKAAVN

-502 TSQRLNT
+502 TFQRLNT
-509 AVVSSASKKLS
+509 AAISSASKKLS
-520 KLPPIKGK
+520 KLPPIKGT
-528 KTLGLQ
+528 KTLRLQ
-534 LREAPTESKVKT
+534 QPSTPSESKVKSIA
-546 KTSPHAREYASA
+546 SPHAREYASA
-558 TQRQETIQDLRNK
+558 TQHQEPIQDLKNEMK
-571 TDSDELDKEGSV
+571 SDDSDEEGTV

>member
-1 MKGNLRVRGV
+1 
-11 SQMFDFKPGDVLESR
+11 MFDFKPGDVLESR

-38 ELATLE
+38 ELATLQ

-58 GVRTGHL
+58 GIRTGHL

-107 MSKQTFLSTSLAY
+107 MSKQTFLASSVAY
-120 PQANLVDPKEERV
+120 PEANLVDPKKERE
-133 RDEAWWSTVR
+133 RDEAWWATVR

-148 LDREEQLPE
+148 LDREEKLPE
-157 LKPTIETPEF
+157 VKPTMEAPEF
-167 IRHKTQARLQ
+167 IRHKTKARIQ

-190 LEHAVEPTAAFNLAE
+190 LEHAVEPTAAFNLAK

-212 PLLVISRQSP
+212 PLLVITRQSP

-230 LELEDCRWL
+230 IELEDCRWL
-239 TEKEHNRTLEPSLE
+239 TEKEHDRTLEPSLE

-264 DNLRAVLVLEGIEYL
+264 DNLRAMLVLEGIEYL
-279 AGIHGEN
+279 AGIHGEK
-286 QVIEMVRSVVDETRY
+286 QVIEMVRGIVDETRY

-317 IQRSRLIRE
+317 IQRSRLSRE
-326 FDTLET
+326 FDPLET
-332 TQIDSWLLDVELLLD
+332 SQIDSWLLDEELLLD

-370 AGLRSEEP
+370 AGLRNEEP
-378 EPTLPD
+378 EPIISK
-384 VEQIPLPVVEEV
+384 VEQIPLPVEKETVPETEEVEVLIDVIDEEV
-396 VLDTKEEEELI
+396 VT
-407 HESQEVIEEE
+407 
-417 IVTPEPE
+417 TEPE
-424 PLPVTKKPRP
+424 VEQIIITKKPRV
-434 AQRIVRRKKNIKTRH
+434 AQRIIRRKKKIKTKH

-463 IVDLGTIDSETAQP
+463 IVELGTIDSDTAQSS
-477 TKLDHLAKAAAS
+477 TLEHLAKAAVN

-502 TSQRLNT
+502 TFQRLNT
-509 AVVSSASKKLS
+509 AAISSASKKLS
-520 KLPPIKGK
+520 KLPPIKGT
-528 KTLGLQ
+528 KTLRLQ
-534 LREAPTESKVKT
+534 QPSTPTESNVKSIA
-546 KTSPHAREYASA
+546 SPHAREYASA
-558 TQRQETIQDLRNK
+558 TQHQEPIQDLKNEMK
-571 TDSDELDKEGSV
+571 SDDSDEEGTV

>member
-1 MKGNLRVRGV
+1 
-11 SQMFDFKPGDVLESR
+11 MFDFKPGDVLESR

-38 ELATLE
+38 ELATLQ

-58 GVRTGHL
+58 GIRTGHL

-107 MSKQTFLSTSLAY
+107 MSKQTFLASSVAY
-120 PQANLVDPKEERV
+120 PEANLVDPKKERV
-133 RDEAWWSTVR
+133 RDEAWWATVR

-148 LDREEQLPE
+148 LDREEKLPE
-157 LKPTIETPEF
+157 VKPTMEAPEF
-167 IRHKTQARLQ
+167 IRHKTKARIQ

-190 LEHAVEPTAAFNLAE
+190 LEHAVEPTAAFNLAK

-212 PLLVISRQSP
+212 PLLVITRQSP

-230 LELEDCRWL
+230 IELEDCRWL
-239 TEKEHNRTLEPSLE
+239 TEKEHDRTLEPSLE

-264 DNLRAVLVLEGIEYL
+264 DNLRAMLVLEGIEYL
-279 AGIHGEN
+279 AGIHGEK
-286 QVIEMVRSVVDETRY
+286 QVIEMVRGIVDETRY

-317 IQRSRLIRE
+317 IQRSRLSRE
-326 FDTLET
+326 FDPLET
-332 TQIDSWLLDVELLLD
+332 SQIDSWLLDEELLLD

-370 AGLRSEEP
+370 AGLRNEEP
-378 EPTLPD
+378 EPIISK
-384 VEQIPLPVVEEV
+384 VEQIPLPVEKETVPEAEEVEVLIDEIDEEV
-396 VLDTKEEEELI
+396 VT
-407 HESQEVIEEE
+407 
-417 IVTPEPE
+417 TEPE
-424 PLPVTKKPRP
+424 VEQIIITKKPRI
-434 AQRIVRRKKNIKTRH
+434 AQRIIRRKKKIKTKH

-463 IVDLGTIDSETAQP
+463 IVELGTIDSDTAQSS
-477 TKLDHLAKAAAS
+477 TLEHLAKAAVN

-502 TSQRLNT
+502 TFQRLNT
-509 AVVSSASKKLS
+509 AAISSASKKLS
-520 KLPPIKGK
+520 KLPPIKGT
-528 KTLGLQ
+528 KTLRLQ
-534 LREAPTESKVKT
+534 QPSTPTESNVKSIA
-546 KTSPHAREYASA
+546 SPHAREYASA
-558 TQRQETIQDLRNK
+558 TQHQEPIQDLKNEMK
-571 TDSDELDKEGSV
+571 SDDSDEEGTV

>member
-1 MKGNLRVRGV
+1 
-11 SQMFDFKPGDVLESR
+11 MFDFKPGDVLESR

-38 ELATLE
+38 ELATLQ

-58 GVRTGHL
+58 GIRTGHL

-107 MSKQTFLSTSLAY
+107 MSKQTFLASSVAY
-120 PQANLVDPKEERV
+120 PEANLVDPKKERV
-133 RDEAWWSTVR
+133 RDEAWWATVR

-148 LDREEQLPE
+148 LDREEKLPE
-157 LKPTIETPEF
+157 VKPTMEAPEF
-167 IRHKTQARLQ
+167 IRHKTKARIQ

-190 LEHAVEPTAAFNLAE
+190 LEHAVEPTAAFNLAK

-212 PLLVISRQSP
+212 PLLVITRQSP

-230 LELEDCRWL
+230 IELEDCRWL
-239 TEKEHNRTLEPSLE
+239 TEKEHDRTLEPSLE

-264 DNLRAVLVLEGIEYL
+264 DNLRAMLVLEGIEYL
-279 AGIHGEN
+279 AGIHGEK
-286 QVIEMVRSVVDETRY
+286 QVIEMVRGIVDETRY

-317 IQRSRLIRE
+317 IQRSRLSRE
-326 FDTLET
+326 FDPLET
-332 TQIDSWLLDVELLLD
+332 SQIDSWLLDEELLLD

-370 AGLRSEEP
+370 AGLRNEEP
-378 EPTLPD
+378 EPIISK
-384 VEQIPLPVVEEV
+384 VEQIPLPVEKETVPEAEEV
-396 VLDTKEEEELI
+396 EVLIDEIDEEVLATKP
-407 HESQEVIEEE
+407 EVEQI
-417 IVTPEPE
+417 II
-424 PLPVTKKPRP
+424 TKKPRI
-434 AQRIVRRKKNIKTRH
+434 AQRIIRRKKKIKTKH

-463 IVDLGTIDSETAQP
+463 IVELGTIDSDTAQSS
-477 TKLDHLAKAAAS
+477 TLEHLAKAAVN

-502 TSQRLNT
+502 TFQRLNT
-509 AVVSSASKKLS
+509 AAISSASKKLS
-520 KLPPIKGK
+520 KLPPIKGT
-528 KTLGLQ
+528 KTLRLQ
-534 LREAPTESKVKT
+534 QPSTPTESNVKSIA
-546 KTSPHAREYASA
+546 SPHAREYASA
-558 TQRQETIQDLRNK
+558 TQHQEPIQDLKNEMK
-571 TDSDELDKEGSV
+571 SDDSDEEGTV

>member
-1 MKGNLRVRGV
+1 
-11 SQMFDFKPGDVLESR
+11 MFDFKPGDVLESR

-38 ELATLE
+38 ELATLQ

-58 GVRTGHL
+58 GIRTGHL

-107 MSKQTFLSTSLAY
+107 MSKQTFLASSVAY
-120 PQANLVDPKEERV
+120 PEANLVDPKKERV
-133 RDEAWWSTVR
+133 RDEAWWATVR

-148 LDREEQLPE
+148 LDREEKLPE
-157 LKPTIETPEF
+157 VKPTMEAPEF
-167 IRHKTQARLQ
+167 IRHKTKARIQ

-190 LEHAVEPTAAFNLAE
+190 LEHAVEPTAAFNLAK

-212 PLLVISRQSP
+212 PLLVITRQSP

-230 LELEDCRWL
+230 IELEDCRWL
-239 TEKEHNRTLEPSLE
+239 TEKEHDRTLEPSLE

-264 DNLRAVLVLEGIEYL
+264 DNLRAMLVLEGIEYL
-279 AGIHGEN
+279 AGIHGEK
-286 QVIEMVRSVVDETRY
+286 QVIEMVRGIVDETRY

-317 IQRSRLIRE
+317 IQRSRLSRE
-326 FDTLET
+326 FDPLET
-332 TQIDSWLLDVELLLD
+332 SQIDSWLLDEELLLD

-370 AGLRSEEP
+370 AGLRNEEP
-378 EPTLPD
+378 EPIISK
-384 VEQIPLPVVEEV
+384 VEQIPLPVEKETVPEAEEVEVLIDEIDEEV
-396 VLDTKEEEELI
+396 VT
-407 HESQEVIEEE
+407 
-417 IVTPEPE
+417 TEPE
-424 PLPVTKKPRP
+424 VEQIIITKKPRV
-434 AQRIVRRKKNIKTRH
+434 AQRIIRRKKKIKTKH

-463 IVDLGTIDSETAQP
+463 IVELGTIDSDTAQSS
-477 TKLDHLAKAAAS
+477 TLEHLAKAAVN

-502 TSQRLNT
+502 TFQRLNT
-509 AVVSSASKKLS
+509 AAISSASKKLS
-520 KLPPIKGK
+520 KLPPIKGT
-528 KTLGLQ
+528 KTLRLQ
-534 LREAPTESKVKT
+534 QPSTPTESNVKSIA
-546 KTSPHAREYASA
+546 SPHAREYASA
-558 TQRQETIQDLRNK
+558 TQHQEPIQDLKNEMK
-571 TDSDELDKEGSV
+571 SDDSDEEGTV

>member
-1 MKGNLRVRGV
+1 
-11 SQMFDFKPGDVLESR
+11 MFDFKPGDVLESR

-38 ELATLE
+38 ELATLQ

-58 GVRTGHL
+58 GIRTGHL

-107 MSKQTFLSTSLAY
+107 MSKQTFLASSVAY
-120 PQANLVDPKEERV
+120 PEANLVDPKKERV
-133 RDEAWWSTVR
+133 RDEAWWATVR

-148 LDREEQLPE
+148 LDREEKLPE
-157 LKPTIETPEF
+157 VKPTMEAPEF
-167 IRHKTQARLQ
+167 IRHKTKARIQ

-190 LEHAVEPTAAFNLAE
+190 LEHAVEPTAAFNLAK

-212 PLLVISRQSP
+212 PLLVITRQSP

-230 LELEDCRWL
+230 IELEDCRWL
-239 TEKEHNRTLEPSLE
+239 TEKEHDRTLEPSLE

-264 DNLRAVLVLEGIEYL
+264 DNLRAMLVLEGIEYL
-279 AGIHGEN
+279 AGIHGEK
-286 QVIEMVRSVVDETRY
+286 QVIEMVRGIVDETRY

-317 IQRSRLIRE
+317 IQRSRLSRE
-326 FDTLET
+326 FDPLET
-332 TQIDSWLLDVELLLD
+332 SQIDSWLLDEELLLD

-370 AGLRSEEP
+370 AGLRNEEP
-378 EPTLPD
+378 EPIISK
-384 VEQIPLPVVEEV
+384 VEQIPLPVEKETVPEAEEVEVLIDEIDEEV
-396 VLDTKEEEELI
+396 VT
-407 HESQEVIEEE
+407 
-417 IVTPEPE
+417 TEPE
-424 PLPVTKKPRP
+424 VEQIIITKKPRI
-434 AQRIVRRKKNIKTRH
+434 AQRIIRRKKNIETKH

-463 IVDLGTIDSETAQP
+463 IVEVGTIDSDTAQSS
-477 TKLDHLAKAAAS
+477 TLEHLAKAAVN

-502 TSQRLNT
+502 TFQRLNT
-509 AVVSSASKKLS
+509 AAISSASKKLS
-520 KLPPIKGK
+520 KLPPIKGT
-528 KTLGLQ
+528 KTLRLQ
-534 LREAPTESKVKT
+534 QPSTPTESNVKSIA
-546 KTSPHAREYASA
+546 SPHAREYASA
-558 TQRQETIQDLRNK
+558 TQHQEPIQDLKNEMK
-571 TDSDELDKEGSV
+571 SDDSDEEGTV

>member
-1 MKGNLRVRGV
+1 
-11 SQMFDFKPGDVLESR
+11 MFDLKPGDVLESR

-190 LEHAVEPTAAFNLAE
+190 LEHAVEPTATFNLAE

-239 TEKEHNRTLEPSLE
+239 TEREHDRTLEPSLE

-301 TDNVM
+301 TDNVL
-306 LLTSNLEAFTQ
+306 LLTSNLEAFTT

-332 TQIDSWLLDVELLLD
+332 TQIESWLLDVELLLD

-365 LQESL
+365 LEESL

-378 EPTLPD
+378 ELTLPD

-396 VLDTKEEEELI
+396 VPDTIEEDALI

-417 IVTPEPE
+417 IMTPEPE
-424 PLPVTKKPRP
+424 YEPISITKKPRP
-434 AQRIVRRKKNIKTRH
+434 AQRIVRRKKNTKTKH

-463 IVDLGTIDSETAQP
+463 VVDLGTIDSETAQP
-477 TKLDHLAKAAAS
+477 TKLEHLAKAAAS
-489 VLEHRFPEQKKNL
+489 VLEHRFPEQKKIL

-509 AVVSSASKKLS
+509 AAVSSASKKLL
-520 KLPPIKGK
+520 KLPPIKGT
-528 KTLGLQ
+528 KTLRLQ
-534 LREAPTESKVKT
+534 QRAAPTESTVKT
-546 KTSPHAREYASA
+546 KASPHAREYASA
-558 TQRQETIQDLRNK
+558 TQHQEPIQVLRNE
-571 TDSDELDKEGSV
+571 TDSDELDEEGSV